1 MSNYIK
7 GVKMKKIKERIP
19 ATFIVLVFLLYLLLL
34 LTVVSQYEEKNALLK
49 KELKYTNQLMK
60 EKQDL
65 INSYARF
72 YLKDNNEVEKAQAE
86 AEYWMN
92 LYLDLE
98 GKDYEYVEGNK

>member
-1 MSNYIK
+1 
-7 GVKMKKIKERIP
+7 MKTIKERIP
-19 ATFIVLVFLLYLLLL
+19 AIFIVLMLLLYSLLLL
-34 LTVVSQYEEKNALLK
+34 IVVSQFEEKNALK

-98 GKDYEYVEGNK
+98 GKDYKYVESDK